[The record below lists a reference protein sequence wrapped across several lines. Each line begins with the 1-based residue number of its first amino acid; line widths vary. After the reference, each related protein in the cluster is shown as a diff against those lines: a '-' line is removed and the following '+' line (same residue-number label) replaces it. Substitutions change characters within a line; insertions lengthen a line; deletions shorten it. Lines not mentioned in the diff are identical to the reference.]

1 MAVSKGGQRRP
12 YSRIAFGFVSPS
24 NGFAVD
30 KAILRRSVNAGR
42 SAAPVRSSCRLE
54 SRTVVY
60 YIDNTARSEEDEM
73 EFIRNIQARDWVIVA
88 VAFVAGA
95 LIF

>member
-12 YSRIAFGFVSPS
+12 YSRIAFRFVSPS

-30 KAILRRSVNAGR
+30 KRTRRGSVNGGDVAR
-42 SAAPVRSSCRLE
+42 TNSASLE
-54 SRTVVY
+54 TSNAVY
-60 YIDNTARSEEDEM
+60 YLYNTQRSEEDDM
-73 EFIRNIQARDWVIVA
+73 EFIRNIQARDWVIAA

-95 LIF
+95 FIF